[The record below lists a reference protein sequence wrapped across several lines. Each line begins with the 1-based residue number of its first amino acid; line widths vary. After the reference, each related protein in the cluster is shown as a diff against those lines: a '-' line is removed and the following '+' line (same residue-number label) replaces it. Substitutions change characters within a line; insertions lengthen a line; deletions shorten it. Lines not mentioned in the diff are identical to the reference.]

1 MTTTNKSK
9 PSLTKIIEKSFDVF
23 QGVKESSGSGNFDK
37 SSSCYNTQVAVRS
50 YSESVTLAINVNF
63 KPPLNKPVYI

>member
-37 SSSCYNTQVAVRS
+37 SSS
-50 YSESVTLAINVNF
+50 
-63 KPPLNKPVYI
+63 PLNLTSEAPSVAPN